1 MKDRSKSIL
10 EASVR
15 EFIATGKPV
24 TSEQIYSRY
33 SFGIKPAMIRWE
45 LHDLAESGYFYQNHS
60 SGGRIP
66 KDKAYRFFVREILS
80 VLKDSGSA
88 DEDSRENSE
97 MSDTSYLLR
106 HLESGKKK
114 EFVRDLSDDL
124 NVFSACCDVAMGA
137 VYDSGFSELL
147 GVLAFHDKKE
157 LIEIAEDIEMI
168 SDRFCER
175 RKWWQEETEWP
186 QVFVGRNEMTK
197 SRALSVLAGKI
208 ISANGDEFAILMI
221 GPKRMDYE
229 RSLRL
234 LKELAE
240 SDVSIN

>member
-33 SFGIKPAMIRWE
+33 NFGIKPAMIRWE
-45 LHDLAESGYFYQNHS
+45 LHDLAESGYFYQNHI

-66 KDKAYRFFVREILS
+66 KDKAYRFFVRGILA
-80 VLKDSGSA
+80 VLKNSA
-88 DEDSRENSE
+88 PAEEDGRENIESG
-97 MSDTSYLLR
+97 TAYLLR

-124 NVFSACCDVAMGA
+124 SVFSVCCDVAMGA
-137 VYDSGFSELL
+137 IYDSGFSELL
-147 GVLAFHDKKE
+147 GVLTVQDKKE
-157 LIEIAEDIEMI
+157 LIEIAEDIEMV
-168 SDRFCER
+168 SDRLYER
-175 RKWWQEETEWP
+175 RGWWQEKTEWP
-186 QVFVGRNEMTK
+186 QVFVGKNEITK
-197 SRALSVLAGKI
+197 SNALSVLAGKI
-208 ISANGDEFAILMI
+208 SATNGGELAILMI

-234 LKELAE
+234 LKELTN
-240 SDVSIN
+240 SDISI